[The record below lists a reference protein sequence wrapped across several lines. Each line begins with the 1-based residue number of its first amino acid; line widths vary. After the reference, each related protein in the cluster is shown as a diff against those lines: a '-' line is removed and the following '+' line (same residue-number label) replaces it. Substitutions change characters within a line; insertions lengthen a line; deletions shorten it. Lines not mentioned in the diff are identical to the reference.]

1 MRADHV
7 TSDEP
12 TSTAFAA
19 QRFVVSGPGES
30 LGPITLEQL
39 RAMAAAR
46 QIRPTTRLGNAA
58 GDQWF
63 EAKDVPW
70 LYSDRNWMVAVTLSF
85 FLGALGID
93 RFYLGYT
100 GMGLAKLVTIG
111 GLGIWAL
118 IDCVLIAVRV
128 VPDSEGLPLR

>member
-1 MRADHV
+1 M
-7 TSDEP
+7 
-12 TSTAFAA
+12 
-19 QRFVVSGPGES
+19 VSGPGKS

-46 QIRPTTRLGNAA
+46 QITPTTRVRSTA

-63 EAKDVPW
+63 DAKDVPW
-70 LYSDRNWMVAVTLSF
+70 LYSDRNWIVAVVLSF
-85 FLGALGID
+85 FLGVLGID

-100 GMGLAKLVTIG
+100 GIGLAKLLTIG
-111 GLGIWAL
+111 GLGVWAL

>member
-1 MRADHV
+1 MTNDEA
-7 TSDEP
+7 TSP
-12 TSTAFAA
+12 PLAA
-19 QRFVVSGPGES
+19 QRFVVSGAGGS
-30 LGPITLEQL
+30 LGPLTLEQL

-46 QIRPTTRLGNAA
+46 QIRPATRLRNAA

-63 EAKDVPW
+63 DARDVPW
-70 LYSDRNWMVAVTLSF
+70 LYSDRNWTVAVVLSF
-85 FLGALGID
+85 FLGVFGID

-100 GMGLAKLVTIG
+100 GIGLAKLVTIG

-128 VPDSEGLPLR
+128 VPDSDGLPLR

>member
-1 MRADHV
+1 VRADNV
-7 TSDEP
+7 ASDES
-12 TSTAFAA
+12 TSTPLAA

-39 RAMAAAR
+39 RALAAAR
-46 QIRPTTRLGNAA
+46 QIAPTTRVHNTA
-58 GDQWF
+58 GEAWF
-63 EAKDVPW
+63 EARDVPW
-70 LYSDRNWMVAVTLSF
+70 LYSDRNWMVAVVLSF
-85 FLGALGID
+85 FLGVFGID

-100 GMGLAKLVTIG
+100 GIGLAKLVTIG

>member
-1 MRADHV
+1 VRADKV
-7 TSDEP
+7 INDEP
-12 TSTAFAA
+12 TSTPLAA
-19 QRFVVSGPGES
+19 QRFRLSGPGES
-30 LGPITLEQL
+30 LGTLTLAQL

-46 QIRPTTRLGNAA
+46 QITPTARVRNTGS
-58 GDQWF
+58 DQWYY
-63 EAKDVPW
+63 AKDVPW
-70 LYSDRNWMVAVTLSF
+70 LYSDRNWIVAVVLSF
-85 FLGALGID
+85 FLGVLGID

>member
-1 MRADHV
+1 M
-7 TSDEP
+7 
-12 TSTAFAA
+12 
-19 QRFVVSGPGES
+19 VVGAGES

-46 QIRPTTRLGNAA
+46 QLSPTTRVRNAV

-63 EAKDVPW
+63 EAKELPW
-70 LYSDRNWMVAVTLSF
+70 LYSDRHWAVAVVLAF

-100 GMGLAKLVTIG
+100 GLGLAKLATIG
-111 GLGIWAL
+111 GLGVWAL
-118 IDCVLIAVRV
+118 VDCVLIAVRV
-128 VPDSEGLPLR
+128 VPDADGLPLR